1 MMDENNESFRSL
13 SLSPKRF
20 PHIMNHKKTK
30 RTYPAPFAVS
40 TFTCSLKHSA
50 HVTCPLAHSIT
61 SQSPN
66 SVSSEQQ
73 TQHRIFFLLF
83 FFFCDFERL
92 KQTSLLSLSLSL
104 YLAFRVSFDGEMK
117 LKRERERRC
126 FFFFGKMVRIF
137 MTRQHR
143 REKNKIT

>member
-1 MMDENNESFRSL
+1 VKEKQSFRLVSLCATIQKFAQRAKKKKKKAANVSTRKRSFFTTVEQRRRRTKKGKRRHPLMMDENNESFRSL

-66 SVSSEQQ
+66 SVSSE
-73 TQHRIFFLLF
+73 
-83 FFFCDFERL
+83 
-92 KQTSLLSLSLSL
+92 
-104 YLAFRVSFDGEMK
+104 
-117 LKRERERRC
+117 
-126 FFFFGKMVRIF
+126 
-137 MTRQHR
+137 
-143 REKNKIT
+143 